1 MQIVTLKKLRID
13 CGTQSRKEIDQ
24 PTVDSYAEAMLEGQE
39 FPPVRVFHD
48 GIHYYLADGFHRYF
62 AAIKAKRTGIEADVT
77 AGTLSEAIL
86 YAVGA
91 NDKHGKPRTTED
103 KRNAVMMMLDN
114 FEWSSWSTA
123 EIAKQCNVSQPFVA
137 GLRKGKQPETI
148 KYKDKD
154 GEVHERKK
162 PGKTGEKTGKTEEK
176 EATKKETPKVD
187 ESKLDT
193 ANEALEILI
202 QENQELTDKLAI
214 KNAKDPGTAETH
226 IKELRQQIKDMEM
239 ELKAVKLSRD
249 QYQNEND
256 ELKKQI
262 KWLEKKIK
270 KLETEIL

>member
-24 PTVDSYAEAMLEGQE
+24 PTVDNYAEAMLEGQE

-62 AAIKAKRTGIEADVT
+62 AALKAKRTGIEAEVT

-154 GEVHERKK
+154 GEVQERKRPAK
-162 PGKTGEKTGKTEEK
+162 VETKTPE
-176 EATKKETPKVD
+176 PVVN
-187 ESKLDT
+187 ESKLET

-202 QENQELTDKLAI
+202 QENQLLTDQLAI
-214 KNAKDPGTAETH
+214 KNSPDPVEAKEH
-226 IKELRQQIKDMEM
+226 IKDLRQQIKDMEM

>member
-1 MQIVTLKKLRID
+1 MQIVTIKKIRID

-24 PTVDSYAEAMLEGQE
+24 YTVDVYAEAMLEGVE
-39 FPPVRVFHD
+39 FPAVRIFHD

-62 AAIKAKRTGIEADVT
+62 AAIKAKRTGIEAEVT
-77 AGTLSEAIL
+77 SGTLSDAIL

-91 NDKHGKPRTTED
+91 NDKHGKPRTVED

-123 EIAKQCNVSQPFVA
+123 EIAKQCKVSQPFVA
-137 GLRKGKQPETI
+137 GLRKGKEPETI

-154 GEVHERKK
+154 GEVQERKR
-162 PGKTGEKTGKTEEK
+162 TAKTE
-176 EATKKETPKVD
+176 TKSTKAPDPVVN
-187 ESKLDT
+187 ESKLET

-202 QENQELTDKLAI
+202 QENQLLTDQLAI
-214 KNAKDPGTAETH
+214 KNSPDPVETKEH
-226 IKELRQQIKDMEM
+226 IKDLRQQIKDMEM

-270 KLETEIL
+270 KLETEII